1 MSYNKQTAKACI
13 TEIGSLKD
21 IYVVPQFRSEVTASD
36 HAFLTCRHVKVV
48 RLRKG
53 RGGLGFVIAGGV
65 GSPLGNLPI
74 FVKEVLV
81 DGAAWKEGQLCR
93 GDEILFVNGI
103 DFRGFTQ
110 EHAISALSSIQGDI
124 EMHVLSS

>member
-1 MSYNKQTAKACI
+1 MAEGKDLSYSAAR
-13 TEIGSLKD
+13 
-21 IYVVPQFRSEVTASD
+21 PQGNA
-36 HAFLTCRHVKVV
+36 RHVKVV

-53 RGGLGFVIAGGV
+53 RAGLGFVIAGGV

>member
-1 MSYNKQTAKACI
+1 M
-13 TEIGSLKD
+13 L
-21 IYVVPQFRSEVTASD
+21 VP
-36 HAFLTCRHVKVV
+36 FLPCRHVKVV

-53 RGGLGFVIAGGV
+53 KSGLGFIIAGGV

-81 DGAAWKEGQLCR
+81 DGAAWKEGQLWR
-93 GDEILFVNGI
+93 GDEILSVNGI
-103 DFRGFTQ
+103 NFQGISQ
-110 EHAISALSSIQGDI
+110 EYALSTLSSIQGDI